1 LVKTKSKQKY
11 RAPTVDEF
19 LKFVPTRLELE
30 WNTTDDGL
38 VVIKVPKFESNFG
51 KSFCKLTRKDN
62 TFNAN
67 MDKIG
72 SLVWKNC
79 DGKNS
84 VKDILE
90 IVKKEFPNEE
100 KDIDQRL
107 FLFLQ
112 QMQALHYIGL

>member
-1 LVKTKSKQKY
+1 LLIKRNKQKY
-11 RAPTVDEF
+11 RAPTVEEF
-19 LKFVPTRLELE
+19 LEFTPKRLELE
-30 WNTTDDGL
+30 WTTTDEGI

-51 KSFCKLTRKDN
+51 KSFCKLTRKGN

-67 MDKIG
+67 MDKVG

-90 IVKKEFPNEE
+90 MVKKEFPNEE
-100 KDIDQRL
+100 DIDQRL

-112 QMQALHYIGL
+112 QMQVLHYISL

>member
-1 LVKTKSKQKY
+1 MAKKISKQKY

-19 LKFVPTRLELE
+19 LKFTPKRSELE
-30 WNTTDDGL
+30 WTTTEEGL

-51 KSFCKLTRKDN
+51 QSFCKLVKKDN
-62 TFNAN
+62 TFDAS

-90 IVKKEFPNEE
+90 MMKKEFPDE

-112 QMQALHYIGL
+112 QMQALHYINL

>member
-1 LVKTKSKQKY
+1 LLKRNKQKY
-11 RAPTVDEF
+11 RAPSVDEF
-19 LKFVPTRLELE
+19 LKFTPKRLELE
-30 WNTTDDGL
+30 WNTTEGGL

-72 SLVWKNC
+72 SLIWKNC

-90 IVKKEFPNEE
+90 MVKKEFPNEE
-100 KDIDQRL
+100 DIDQRL

-112 QMQALHYIGL
+112 QMQALHYISL

>member
-1 LVKTKSKQKY
+1 MRSKQKY
-11 RAPTVDEF
+11 RAPTVCEF
-19 LKFVPTRLELE
+19 LEFTPKRSGLE
-30 WNTTDDGL
+30 WTTTEEGL

-51 KSFCKLTRKDN
+51 KSFCKLVRKDN

-67 MDKIG
+67 MDKVG

-90 IVKKEFPNEE
+90 MVKKEFPNQ

-112 QMQALHYIGL
+112 QMQSLHYINL

>member
-1 LVKTKSKQKY
+1 LLKKRNKQKY

-19 LKFVPTRLELE
+19 LEFMPKRSELE
-30 WNTTDDGL
+30 WTTNEEGL

-51 KSFCKLTRKDN
+51 KSFCKLVKKDN
-62 TFNAN
+62 TFNAR

-72 SLVWKNC
+72 SLIWKNC

-90 IVKKEFPNEE
+90 MIKREFPNQE
-100 KDIDQRL
+100 DIDQRL

-112 QMQALHYIGL
+112 QMQSLRYINL